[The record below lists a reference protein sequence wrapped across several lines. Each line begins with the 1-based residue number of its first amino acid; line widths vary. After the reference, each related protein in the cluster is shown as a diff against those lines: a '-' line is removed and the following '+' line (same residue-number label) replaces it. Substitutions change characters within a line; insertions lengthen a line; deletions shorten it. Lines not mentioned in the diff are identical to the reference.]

1 MNKRRDDPREQQ
13 MLRWLSNKLNLTFSS
28 CSPASADA
36 SFRRYFRLVLGTE
49 LSQSQRAPA
58 KSSLFEIDDA
68 PVHSL
73 IIMDAPPDKEPLDAF
88 IRTTALLR
96 AQGIHAPKIF
106 AINHE
111 EGFLV
116 LEDFGSSNYLDRLQ
130 VDANALYSSAID
142 TLVELQVARF
152 NAHDVA
158 LPAYSAQKLHDEM
171 QLFEDWYVAVHLKQ
185 TLNPAQAYEWAT
197 LKSFLVE
204 QCLAQPQVWV
214 HRDFHSRNLMV
225 LPSGSPG
232 VIDYQDM
239 VMGPVSYDLA
249 SLFKDCYI
257 EWPRARQ
264 LAWLGEYH
272 TRLTER
278 VESISE
284 ARQFLAMD
292 FAQLVRWYDLTGLQ
306 RHLKVLGIF
315 CRLNY
320 RDNKANYINDL
331 PMVKR
336 YILDVLPRYPQGQT
350 FLSACATLLS

>member
-1 MNKRRDDPREQQ
+1 M
-13 MLRWLSNKLNLTFSS
+13 
-28 CSPASADA
+28 
-36 SFRRYFRLVLGTE
+36 
-49 LSQSQRAPA
+49 
-58 KSSLFEIDDA
+58 
-68 PVHSL
+68 
-73 IIMDAPPDKEPLDAF
+73 
-88 IRTTALLR
+88 
-96 AQGIHAPKIF
+96 
-106 AINHE
+106 
-111 EGFLV
+111 
-116 LEDFGSSNYLDRLQ
+116 
-130 VDANALYSSAID
+130 
-142 TLVELQVARF
+142 QVARF

-264 LAWLGEYH
+264 LEWLGEYH

-278 VESISE
+278 IQSVSE
-284 ARQFLAMD
+284 ARPLLAMD